1 MRRMNLTYTL
11 RVNYEDTDFS
21 GFVYH
26 ANYLKFCERARSDY
40 LRVKGVD
47 QKAMFADGTAFV
59 VRRMD
64 CNFLAPAR
72 FEDELTVETDFK
84 EMTGARFE
92 LFQTIRN
99 GETKLFTA
107 AVTVVLIDRKGRPKR
122 ISESLTAALVAATPS
137 LSASLTP
144 LPQPRS

>member
-1 MRRMNLTYTL
+1 MTITYTL

-47 QKAMFADGTAFV
+47 QKAMFAEGVAFV

-64 CNFLAPAR
+64 CNFLQPSR
-72 FEDELTVETDFK
+72 YEDELTVETDFK
-84 EMTGARFE
+84 EMAGARFE
-92 LFQTIRN
+92 LFQTVKR
-99 GETKLFTA
+99 GPDTLFTA
-107 AVTVVLIDRKGRPKR
+107 AVTVVLIDGRGRPKR
-122 ISESLTAALVAATPS
+122 IPEDLERVLRA
-137 LSASLTP
+137 
-144 LPQPRS
+144 

>member
-1 MRRMNLTYTL
+1 MTITYSL
-11 RVNYEDTDFS
+11 RINYEDTDFS

-47 QKAMFADGTAFV
+47 QKAMFAKGEAFV

-64 CNFLAPAR
+64 CNFLAPSR

-84 EMTGARFE
+84 EMAGARFE
-92 LFQTIRN
+92 LFQTIKRA
-99 GETKLFTA
+99 ETTLFTT
-107 AVTVVLIDRKGRPKR
+107 AVTVVLIDVKGRPKR
-122 ISESLTAALVAATPS
+122 IIPDLAAALTHP
-137 LSASLTP
+137 
-144 LPQPRS
+144 

>member
-1 MRRMNLTYTL
+1 MNLSYAL
-11 RVNYEDTDFS
+11 RINYEDTDFS

-40 LRVKGVD
+40 LRVMGVD
-47 QKAMFADGTAFV
+47 QKAMFAEGTAFV

-84 EMTGARFE
+84 EMHGARFE
-92 LFQTIRN
+92 LSQTIKR
-99 GETKLFTA
+99 GPDILFTA
-107 AVTVVLIDRKGRPKR
+107 AVTVVLIDGRGRPKR
-122 ISESLTAALVAATPS
+122 ISPELAAALTHP
-137 LSASLTP
+137 
-144 LPQPRS
+144 

>member
-1 MRRMNLTYTL
+1 MILTYPL
-11 RVNYEDTDFS
+11 RINYEDTDFS

-47 QKAMFADGTAFV
+47 QKAMFAEGTAFV

-64 CNFLAPAR
+64 CSFLAPAR

-84 EMTGARFE
+84 EMAGARFE
-92 LFQTIRN
+92 LFQTIKR
-99 GETKLFTA
+99 GADTLFTT
-107 AVTVVLIDRKGRPKR
+107 AVTVALIDGRGRPKR
-122 ISESLTAALVAATPS
+122 ISPLLAAALTHP
-137 LSASLTP
+137 
-144 LPQPRS
+144 

>member
-1 MRRMNLTYTL
+1 MTPTYAL

-47 QKAMFADGTAFV
+47 QKALFAEGVAFV

-72 FEDELTVETDFK
+72 FEDELTVATDFR
-84 EMTGARFE
+84 EMAGARFE
-92 LFQTIRN
+92 LFQTISR
-99 GETKLFTA
+99 GADTLFTA
-107 AVTVVLIDRKGRPKR
+107 AVTVVLIDGRGRPKR
-122 ISESLTAALVAATPS
+122 ISPELAAALTHP
-137 LSASLTP
+137 
-144 LPQPRS
+144 

>member
-1 MRRMNLTYTL
+1 MTPIYTL

-40 LRVKGVD
+40 LRVKGVN
-47 QKAMFADGTAFV
+47 QKAMFADGIAFV

-72 FEDELTVETDFK
+72 FEDELNVETDFK
-84 EMTGARFE
+84 EMHGARFE
-92 LFQTIRN
+92 LFQTIKR
-99 GETKLFTA
+99 GPVTLFTA
-107 AVTVVLIDRKGRPKR
+107 AVTVVLIDGKGRPKR
-122 ISESLTAALVAATPS
+122 IAPELAAALTHP
-137 LSASLTP
+137 
-144 LPQPRS
+144 